1 MDSPFLSMIL
11 LWACNFAPNGWA
23 FCQGQ
28 LLSISQN
35 AALFSLLGTTYGGNG
50 QTTFGLPDF
59 RGRIPVG
66 AGQGPGLGNYLIGQI
81 SGTEN
86 VTLTINQMPLHTH
99 PVSLSVSVS
108 VSNAAASNSTPAANN
123 SLAAMNDP
131 DSGDAINS
139 YGTGT
144 PNTPINTG
152 ATASGNTGAAGG
164 SQPHSNMQPYL
175 VVNYIIALQGIFPT
189 RG

>member
-11 LWACNFAPNGWA
+11 LWGCNFAPNGWA

-28 LLSISQN
+28 LLAISQN
-35 AALFSLLGTTYGGNG
+35 AALFSLLGTTFGGNG
-50 QTTFGLPDF
+50 TTNFGLPDF

-66 AGQGPGLGNYLIGQI
+66 AGQGPGLSTYVLGQPGGAE
-81 SGTEN
+81 S
-86 VTLTINQMPLHTH
+86 VTLNVNQIPAHLH
-99 PVSLSVSVS
+99 PVSLSLTIS
-108 VSNAAASNSTPAANN
+108 VSNAAGSNSTPAANN

-131 DSGDAINS
+131 DSGDAING
-139 YGTGT
+139 YGTGS

-152 ATASGNTGAAGG
+152 ATASGNTGATGG
-164 SQPHSNMQPYL
+164 SQPHTNIQPYL
-175 VVNYIIALQGIFPT
+175 TVNYIIALAGIFPS